1 MTDSDV
7 ADHLAQLKIK
17 LLKKKLENEFEN
29 LDEFESPLSATR
41 NNGGYSH
48 TLQSAM
54 KRRKDLLQK
63 LREQNLLDEF
73 SLPHGLPRVQRM
85 PIRPEH
91 IYQTPPPPLPLPL
104 PPPPPLPPAVPE
116 QPRIIQQT
124 LPHQPATIIQ
134 QIPQQPP
141 LITQIPPPQPFPAP
155 RSGSIKEDM
164 VEMMLMQNAQMHQ
177 IIMQNMMLKSLPPP
191 VYSPANGHGGPV
203 LQPGQPLAAPVLVR
217 AEKPRPS
224 TVHHHHYSTPG
235 IAAIPSQA
243 GFSMWPPVMQPGF
256 GTQLGGFSS
265 DVHTFPIPINTIQS
279 MPAHGMLGLPQG
291 L

>member
-63 LREQNLLDEF
+63 LR
-73 SLPHGLPRVQRM
+73 
-85 PIRPEH
+85 
-91 IYQTPPPPLPLPL
+91 
-104 PPPPPLPPAVPE
+104 
-116 QPRIIQQT
+116 

-243 GFSMWPPVMQPGF
+243 GFSMWPPVIQPGF